1 MNRKDIFFIFSLILW
16 RKYQFATYL
25 RKFYAKNVHKNS
37 VILGN
42 LVQAVLALLVTF
54 SMYAVMLLYDFL
66 KKIYIITLNSAKKF
80 KDHLFVFNT
89 RNPKNVVKLLRVML
103 SWLAVELLR
112 VCLCLKKMRPP
123 GSSISPAWPMNCIE
137 YRTPTESLLQSWW
150 WYIFLNI
157 RKLAEMLDSMK
168 WSSNCFEPYIMV
180 TITTHIWI
188 TTSDVPT
195 KLHE

>member
-1 MNRKDIFFIFSLILW
+1 MW

-80 KDHLFVFNT
+80 NDHLFVFNT

-123 GSSISPAWPMNCIE
+123 GSTISPAWPMNCIE

-150 WYIFLNI
+150 WYIFFKYTETGWNVRFYEVVFKLLWTVYYGYNYNTYLNHNF
-157 RKLAEMLDSMK
+157 RR
-168 WSSNCFEPYIMV
+168 SNQ
-180 TITTHIWI
+180 ITWI
-188 TTSDVPT
+188 S
-195 KLHE
+195 K

>member
-112 VCLCLKKMRPP
+112 VCLCLKKERPL
-123 GSSISPAWPMNCIE
+123 GSTISPAWPMNCIE

-180 TITTHIWI
+180 TITTHI
-188 TTSDVPT
+188 
-195 KLHE
+195 